1 LILVICIVIFA
12 LSIQSAFAY
21 SIGDLVN
28 YLQNLFYTV
37 TQPVVIGG
45 TVSSSCNQECVNKHY
60 SNGTCRVGN
69 MCYSGETD
77 ILQDGCPS
85 NNECCC
91 SGASSTSTTTQQT
104 TTIASQYCDFQP
116 GYRCMPNVCSNY
128 QQPCGSTN
136 VYSCQDK
143 NMKCCFGTC
152 SVSSTSSTTSVSST
166 TTSTTSTTIFIIP
179 TTTTAAASTTSS
191 SSSTTTKPTTTTVG
205 TTTTISTGILSG
217 EIKFDKEEYDA
228 GETATVSWS
237 WSNARLSY
245 EYSIYGFWEIY
256 NQTKNV
262 AYGYLNSPT
271 GKGETTL
278 FMSTSGRWE
287 AKLHVCS
294 TPSCDILQER
304 NSKLYSDSA
313 VVKIE
318 KCVPVYLSGNDKQR
332 FDIVFLAHEYK
343 DFSKFAQDVS
353 KHKDT
358 LLSIEP
364 FKSYSN
370 AINVWLVNE
379 NFDLG
384 CSGEWVVQCNMPK
397 IEDVAHR
404 CPVDQIVVLV
414 EFGGGAA
421 PRIGVPDHY
430 ITVNARWYD
439 ADKITVHELGHSI
452 AGLKD
457 EYIYDKK
464 LSEEFAKKN
473 PSKGPNCDGSD
484 CDAWKEISGTGCF
497 KGCSYDNWYRS
508 TECSIMKNTWDPN
521 CFYFNGPSIKALQNK
536 LNKYKISA
544 ASASSQPTLYQASQI
559 SLLNF
564 NYNNGTMALENVSI
578 GEGFASTAVQQD
590 TGYKLNVLSPTDDV
604 MQSYAFELPTEMF
617 YDYAVGGQLAGGV
630 EEQENVNFTVAV
642 PYQANISKINVLAEG
657 KEVLSTGVSNLTEQG
672 RVFMATSEGQ
682 KQITIT
688 PEIASQKAGITA
700 VKATALK
707 EENTVPVYFIN
718 GTKQVKLL
726 FFIPLSMDVQAKINA
741 ENGEIISIANP
752 WWSFLAS

>member
-1 LILVICIVIFA
+1 MNGRGC
-12 LSIQSAFAY
+12 LS
-21 SIGDLVN
+21 
-28 YLQNLFYTV
+28 V
-37 TQPVVIGG
+37 T
-45 TVSSSCNQECVNKHY
+45 
-60 SNGTCRVGN
+60 TCQ
-69 MCYSGETD
+69 
-77 ILQDGCPS
+77 L
-85 NNECCC
+85 
-91 SGASSTSTTTQQT
+91 SGACVGECPCSTT
-104 TTIASQYCDFQP
+104 
-116 GYRCMPNVCSNY
+116 
-128 QQPCGSTN
+128 
-136 VYSCQDK
+136 
-143 NMKCCFGTC
+143 
-152 SVSSTSSTTSVSST
+152 TSSTTTTTATTTVST
-166 TTSTTSTTIFIIP
+166 TTISEGTIQTTISTTVLDSCSAGGGICKTVCLNDEKDIGLLNCRQSGVTGGQ
-179 TTTTAAASTTSS
+179 TCCLQKATS
-191 SSSTTTKPTTTTVG
+191 SSSTTTTTPTTTAAG
-205 TTTTISTGILSG
+205 TTTTASTGTLSG
-217 EIKFDKEEYDA
+217 EIKFDKEEYDV

-237 WSNARLSY
+237 WSNARLSN

-256 NQTKNV
+256 NQTRNV

-271 GKGETTL
+271 GKGETTV
-278 FMSTSGRWE
+278 FMSTPGRWE

-294 TPSCDILQER
+294 SPSCDILQER

-358 LLSIEP
+358 LFSIEP

-379 NFDLG
+379 NLDLG
-384 CSGEWVVQCNMPK
+384 CRGDWVVQCSMSEVELASHK
-397 IEDVAHR
+397 

-430 ITVNARWYD
+430 VTVNARWYD
-439 ADKITVHELGHSI
+439 ADKMTVHELGHSI
-452 AGLKD
+452 ADLKD

-473 PSKGPNCDGSD
+473 PAKGPNCDGGD
-484 CDAWKEISGTGCF
+484 CDAWKGMPGTDCF

-564 NYNNGTMALENVSI
+564 NYNNGTMALEDVLI

-590 TGYKLNVLSPTDDV
+590 TGYKLNVLSPTDEV
-604 MQSYAFELPTEMF
+604 MQSYAFELSTEMF
-617 YDYAVGGQLAGGV
+617 YDYAIDGQLAGGV

-657 KEVLSTGVSNLTEQG
+657 KEVLSTGVSTLAEQG
-672 RVFMATSEGQ
+672 RVSMATSEGQ

-688 PEIASQKAGITA
+688 QEMASQKAGITV
-700 VKATALK
+700 VKAVGLK
-707 EENTVPVYFIN
+707 EENALPVYSIN
-718 GTKQVKLL
+718 GTRQVRL
-726 FFIPLSMDVQAKINA
+726 FFVIPASMNIQAKINA
-741 ENGEIISIANP
+741 QNGEIISITKP